1 MDEGV
6 RARVATDDERDA
18 TRVEASDGE
27 VAAGGAAFSFSVG
40 RPDVES
46 DNADSEPESETAPEQ
61 DGSSDDAERADDP
74 RYVAAIEDVPTNGT
88 IRCEAF
94 GGRRAVEFICRRDG
108 EEAFAW
114 RNSCPHE
121 PDVRLDPGW
130 GAMVRDGQI
139 VCYER
144 GARFETGDGLCTY
157 GPCRGKVLDPV
168 DVEVRENAVYLTD
181 ERFEACRRLR

>member
-6 RARVATDDERDA
+6 RARGATDDERDA
-18 TRVEASDGE
+18 TRVEAS
-27 VAAGGAAFSFSVG
+27 
-40 RPDVES
+40 
-46 DNADSEPESETAPEQ
+46 
-61 DGSSDDAERADDP
+61 
-74 RYVAAIEDVPTNGT
+74 
-88 IRCEAF
+88 
-94 GGRRAVEFICRRDG
+94 DG

-121 PDVRLDPGW
+121 PDVRLDPGL

-139 VCYER
+139 VCYEH

-168 DVEVRENAVYLTD
+168 GVEVRENAVYLTD